1 MQIAIVGYGKMGK
14 LITVLAEEKGYD
26 IVLKTNSNLPF
37 EKCNLKDVD
46 VAIDFSTP
54 ETAFNNI
61 SHAIK
66 NNIPIISGTT
76 GWLEKLEEIKKLC
89 TKYNGAFLY
98 ASNFSI
104 GVNMF
109 FKINTELAKLMQN
122 KNYKTSISETHHL
135 EKLDKPSGTA
145 KTLSED
151 IHKELKIT
159 PNIISHRIEKKIGT
173 HEIMY
178 ESAIDNIKIVH
189 EAKSRDGFALG
200 ALKAAEWIRNK
211 NGIFSMQDVLSLSL
225 IHI

>member
-1 MQIAIVGYGKMGK
+1 MQIAIIGYGKMGK

-37 EKCNLKDVD
+37 EKCNLKDVN

-178 ESAIDNIKIVH
+178 ESTIDNIRIVH

-211 NGIFSMQDVLSLSL
+211 KGIFSMQDVLS
-225 IHI
+225 I

>member
-109 FKINTELAKLMQN
+109 LKINTELAKLMQD

-211 NGIFSMQDVLSLSL
+211 NGIFSMQDVLS
-225 IHI
+225 I

>member
-14 LITVLAEEKGYD
+14 LITVIAEEKGYD

-211 NGIFSMQDVLSLSL
+211 KGIFSMQDVLR
-225 IHI
+225 I

>member
-26 IVLKTNSNLPF
+26 IVLKTNSSLPF

-46 VAIDFSTP
+46 IAIDFSTP

-89 TKYNGAFLY
+89 TQYNGTFLY

-109 FKINTELAKLMQN
+109 LKINIELAKLMQD
-122 KNYKTSISETHHL
+122 KIYTTSISETHHL

-145 KTLSED
+145 KTLSQD
-151 IHKELKIT
+151 IQRELKIT
-159 PNIISHRIEKKIGT
+159 PNIISQRIENKIGT
-173 HEIMY
+173 HEIKY
-178 ESAIDNIKIVH
+178 ESEIDNIKIIH
-189 EAKSRDGFALG
+189 EAKSRYGFAHG

-211 NGIFSMQDVLSLSL
+211 KGIFSIQDVLS
-225 IHI
+225 

>member
-1 MQIAIVGYGKMGK
+1 MGK

-89 TKYNGAFLY
+89 TKHNGAFLY

-109 FKINTELAKLMQN
+109 LKINTELAKLMQD

-145 KTLSED
+145 KTISED

-211 NGIFSMQDVLSLSL
+211 NGIFSMQDVLS
-225 IHI
+225 I

>member
-1 MQIAIVGYGKMGK
+1 MGK

-89 TKYNGAFLY
+89 TKHNGAFLY

-109 FKINTELAKLMQN
+109 LKINTELAKLMQD

-211 NGIFSMQDVLSLSL
+211 NGIFSMQDVLS
-225 IHI
+225 I

>member
-1 MQIAIVGYGKMGK
+1 MGK

-109 FKINTELAKLMQN
+109 FKINTELAKLMQD

-178 ESAIDNIKIVH
+178 ESEIDNIKIVH
-189 EAKSRDGFALG
+189 EAKNRDGFALG

-211 NGIFSMQDVLSLSL
+211 KGIFSMQDVLS
-225 IHI
+225 I

>member
-1 MQIAIVGYGKMGK
+1 MQIAIIGYGKMGK
-14 LITVLAEEKGYD
+14 LITILAEEKGYD

-211 NGIFSMQDVLSLSL
+211 NGIFSMQDVLS
-225 IHI
+225 I

>member
-1 MQIAIVGYGKMGK
+1 MGK

-89 TKYNGAFLY
+89 TKHNGAFLY

-109 FKINTELAKLMQN
+109 LKINTELAKLMQD

-178 ESAIDNIKIVH
+178 ESVIDNIKIVH

-211 NGIFSMQDVLSLSL
+211 NGIFSMQDVLS
-225 IHI
+225 I

>member
-109 FKINTELAKLMQN
+109 FKINTELAKLMQD

-151 IHKELKIT
+151 IHKELKIN

-211 NGIFSMQDVLSLSL
+211 NGIFSMQDVLS
-225 IHI
+225 I

>member
-1 MQIAIVGYGKMGK
+1 MGK
-14 LITVLAEEKGYD
+14 LIAVLAEEKGYD

-109 FKINTELAKLMQN
+109 FKINTELAKLMQD

-178 ESAIDNIKIVH
+178 ESVIDNIKIVH

-211 NGIFSMQDVLSLSL
+211 NGIFSMQDVLS
-225 IHI
+225 I

>member
-200 ALKAAEWIRNK
+200 ALKAAEWIKNK
-211 NGIFSMQDVLSLSL
+211 NGIFSMQDVLS
-225 IHI
+225 I

>member
-109 FKINTELAKLMQN
+109 FKINIELAKLMQD
-122 KNYKTSISETHHL
+122 KNYKITISETHHL

-178 ESAIDNIKIVH
+178 ESVIDNIKIVH

-211 NGIFSMQDVLSLSL
+211 NGIFSMQDVLSMSL

>member
-1 MQIAIVGYGKMGK
+1 MQIAIIGYGKMGK
-14 LITVLAEEKGYD
+14 LIAVLAEEKGYD

-109 FKINTELAKLMQN
+109 FKINTELAKLMQD

-178 ESAIDNIKIVH
+178 ESEIDNIKIVH

-211 NGIFSMQDVLSLSL
+211 KGIFSMQDVLS
-225 IHI
+225 I

>member
-109 FKINTELAKLMQN
+109 FKINTELAKLMQD

-211 NGIFSMQDVLSLSL
+211 KGIFSMQDVLR
-225 IHI
+225 I

>member
-37 EKCNLKDVD
+37 EKCNLQDVD

-109 FKINTELAKLMQN
+109 LKINTELAKLMQD

-151 IHKELKIT
+151 IPKELKIT

-211 NGIFSMQDVLSLSL
+211 NGIFSMQDVLS
-225 IHI
+225 I

>member
-54 ETAFNNI
+54 GTAFNNI

-109 FKINTELAKLMQN
+109 FKINTELAKLMQD

-200 ALKAAEWIRNK
+200 ALKAAEWIKNK
-211 NGIFSMQDVLSLSL
+211 NGIFSMQDVLS
-225 IHI
+225 I

>member
-54 ETAFNNI
+54 KTAFNNI

-109 FKINTELAKLMQN
+109 FKINTELAKLMQD

-151 IHKELKIT
+151 IHKQLKIT

-178 ESAIDNIKIVH
+178 KSEIDNIKIVH

-211 NGIFSMQDVLSLSL
+211 KGIFSMQDVLS
-225 IHI
+225 I

>member
-109 FKINTELAKLMQN
+109 FKINTELAKLMQD

-211 NGIFSMQDVLSLSL
+211 NGIFSMQDVLSK
-225 IHI
+225 

>member
-1 MQIAIVGYGKMGK
+1 MGK

-89 TKYNGAFLY
+89 TKHNGAFLY

-109 FKINTELAKLMQN
+109 FKINTELAKLMQD

-211 NGIFSMQDVLSLSL
+211 NGIFSMQDVLS
-225 IHI
+225 I

>member
-76 GWLEKLEEIKKLC
+76 GCLEKLEEIKKLC

-109 FKINTELAKLMQN
+109 FKINTELAKLMQD

-211 NGIFSMQDVLSLSL
+211 NGIFSMQDVLS
-225 IHI
+225 I

>member
-109 FKINTELAKLMQN
+109 FKINTELAKLMQD
-122 KNYKTSISETHHL
+122 KNYKISISETHHL

-159 PNIISHRIEKKIGT
+159 PNITSHRKENKIGT
-173 HEIMY
+173 HEIKY

-211 NGIFSMQDVLSLSL
+211 NGIFSMQDVLS
-225 IHI
+225 I

>member
-1 MQIAIVGYGKMGK
+1 MGK

-109 FKINTELAKLMQN
+109 FKINTVLAKLMQD

-211 NGIFSMQDVLSLSL
+211 KGIFSMQDVLS
-225 IHI
+225 I

>member
-54 ETAFNNI
+54 GTAFNNI

-178 ESAIDNIKIVH
+178 ESAIDNIRIVH

-211 NGIFSMQDVLSLSL
+211 KGIFSMQDVLR
-225 IHI
+225 I

>member
-109 FKINTELAKLMQN
+109 FKINTELAKLMQD

-178 ESAIDNIKIVH
+178 ESVIDNIKIVH

-211 NGIFSMQDVLSLSL
+211 KGIFSMQDVLS
-225 IHI
+225 I

>member
-1 MQIAIVGYGKMGK
+1 MQIAIIGYGKMGK

-189 EAKSRDGFALG
+189 EAKNRDGFALG

-211 NGIFSMQDVLSLSL
+211 NGIFSMQDVLS
-225 IHI
+225 I

>member
-1 MQIAIVGYGKMGK
+1 MGK
-14 LITVLAEEKGYD
+14 LITILAEEKGYD

-211 NGIFSMQDVLSLSL
+211 NGIFSMQDVLS
-225 IHI
+225 I

>member
-1 MQIAIVGYGKMGK
+1 MGK

-211 NGIFSMQDVLSLSL
+211 NGIFSMQDVLS
-225 IHI
+225 I

>member
-1 MQIAIVGYGKMGK
+1 MQIAIIGYGKMGK
-14 LITVLAEEKGYD
+14 LIAILAEEKGYD

-37 EKCNLKDVD
+37 EKCNLKDID

-104 GVNMF
+104 GANMF
-109 FKINTELAKLMQN
+109 FKINTELAKLMQD

-159 PNIISHRIEKKIGT
+159 PNIISHRIEKQIGT
-173 HEIMY
+173 HEIIY

-189 EAKSRDGFALG
+189 EAKTRDGFAYG
-200 ALKAAEWIRNK
+200 ALLAAEWIRNK
-211 NGIFSMQDVLSLSL
+211 KGIFSMQDVLSL
-225 IHI
+225 

>member
-178 ESAIDNIKIVH
+178 ESVIDNIKIVH

-211 NGIFSMQDVLSLSL
+211 NGIFSMQDVLS
-225 IHI
+225 I

>member
-89 TKYNGAFLY
+89 TKHNGAFLY

-109 FKINTELAKLMQN
+109 FKINTELAKLMQD

-173 HEIMY
+173 HEIIY

-200 ALKAAEWIRNK
+200 ALKAAEWIKNK
-211 NGIFSMQDVLSLSL
+211 KGIFSMQDVLS
-225 IHI
+225 I

>member
-189 EAKSRDGFALG
+189 EAKNRDGFALG

-211 NGIFSMQDVLSLSL
+211 KGIFSMQDVLS
-225 IHI
+225 I

>member
-109 FKINTELAKLMQN
+109 FKINTELAKLMQD
-122 KNYKTSISETHHL
+122 KNYKISISETHHL

-211 NGIFSMQDVLSLSL
+211 NGIFSMQDVLS
-225 IHI
+225 I

>member
-109 FKINTELAKLMQN
+109 FKLNIELAKLMQG
-122 KNYKTSISETHHL
+122 KIYTTSISETHHL

-211 NGIFSMQDVLSLSL
+211 KGIFSMQDVLSK
-225 IHI
+225 

>member
-109 FKINTELAKLMQN
+109 FKINTELAKLMQD

-173 HEIMY
+173 HEIIY

-211 NGIFSMQDVLSLSL
+211 KGIFSMQDVLS
-225 IHI
+225 I

>member
-151 IHKELKIT
+151 IHKQLKIT
-159 PNIISHRIEKKIGT
+159 PNIISHRIEKQIGT

-211 NGIFSMQDVLSLSL
+211 KGIFSMQDVLS
-225 IHI
+225 I

>member
-1 MQIAIVGYGKMGK
+1 MGK

-109 FKINTELAKLMQN
+109 FKINTELAKLMQD

-211 NGIFSMQDVLSLSL
+211 KGIFSMQDVLS
-225 IHI
+225 I

>member
-1 MQIAIVGYGKMGK
+1 MQIAIIGYGKMGK

-109 FKINTELAKLMQN
+109 FKINTELAKLMQD

-211 NGIFSMQDVLSLSL
+211 KGIFSMQDVLS
-225 IHI
+225 I